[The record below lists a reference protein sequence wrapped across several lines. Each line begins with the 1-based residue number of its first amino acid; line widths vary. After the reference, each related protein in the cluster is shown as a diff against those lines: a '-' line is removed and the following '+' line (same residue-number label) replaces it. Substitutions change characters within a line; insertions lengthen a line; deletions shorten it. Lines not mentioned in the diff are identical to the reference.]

1 MPMWDDPT
9 EPTILHR
16 RHLHGPKPH
25 KLDTRSVIPEA
36 APVHLQREFSCGIAL
51 SIQKKAIILRLKT
64 ATKPL
69 GVISS
74 NCPLSFTSAT
84 KVIGRT
90 VYTRLC

>member
-1 MPMWDDPT
+1 M
-9 EPTILHR
+9 
-16 RHLHGPKPH
+16 
-25 KLDTRSVIPEA
+25 SEA
-36 APVHLQREFSCGIAL
+36 APVHFQREFSCGIPL

-74 NCPLSFTSAT
+74 NYPLSFTSAT

-90 VYTRLC
+90 VFTRLY